1 MDLVLNST
9 VFAALALK
17 AEGGCYLLLSVE
29 VSILTVFMVVLVFCL
44 LDLKKSGIMFLLE
57 GTTVKIRKNTTL
69 FYEEEKL
76 FTKRHG
82 KLKGFSCFLHFLK
95 SETPKN
101 ERREC

>member
-1 MDLVLNST
+1 
-9 VFAALALK
+9 
-17 AEGGCYLLLSVE
+17 
-29 VSILTVFMVVLVFCL
+29 
-44 LDLKKSGIMFLLE
+44 MFLLE